1 MQETRVRS
9 LSREDPLKDS
19 MVTLSGVLAWRIPQ
33 TEAPRGHSPWG
44 RSRTRPHAR
53 EDVEPQRE
61 GHLAWHPSPGPRG
74 PTHNP
79 VCVHSPWQDPEC
91 RGERP
96 AADVPEVPAVLLALP
111 AEHGECPLKT
121 LGHGSAGQ
129 VTALSAL
136 TSALS
141 AVKDHSGSAAW

>member
-1 MQETRVRS
+1 MQETRVQS
-9 LSREDPLKDS
+9 LSREDPLEDS
-19 MVTLSGVLAWRIPQ
+19 MAIPSSVLAWRIPQ
-33 TEAPRGHSPWG
+33 TEAPGGHSPWG
-44 RSRTRPHAR
+44 RSQTRPQACK
-53 EDVEPQRE
+53 DVEPQRE
-61 GHLAWHPSPGPRG
+61 GRLAWHPSPGPRR

-79 VCVHSPWQDPEC
+79 VCLHSPWKDPER

-121 LGHGSAGQ
+121 LGHRSAGQ
-129 VTALSAL
+129 VTALSTL

-141 AVKDHSGSAAW
+141 AVKDRSGTVAW